1 MITDFHRVAPRLYVG
16 GFPGGGAELRAE
28 AQRIGFARVIRCAW
42 EFPREFE
49 YPLDDG
55 KLTPEQIA
63 LFEAASDD
71 VADGLRKGQRTLVT
85 CAQGVNRSAL
95 VAGLAMVKAY
105 RFTGRQALMAI
116 RALRRPPC
124 GKRPLCNDGFAMWL
138 MTR

>member
-63 LFEAASDD
+63 LFEAG
-71 VADGLRKGQRTLVT
+71 VAAPRDTDLQEGALGAELSIREGLKELRRGDLVALGKP
-85 CAQGVNRSAL
+85 CSLRGGLAAL
-95 VAGLAMVKAY
+95 VLAG
-105 RFTGRQALMAI
+105 
-116 RALRRPPC
+116 
-124 GKRPLCNDGFAMWL
+124 
-138 MTR
+138 